1 MKNYYI
7 RYPRNFANEYDLCYC
22 ESADE
27 RKAAEADGWERVT
40 RLEAERKCRNEN
52 WARANDQA
60 FSGYGDNTII
70 PFCLVGKDY
79 DVDQCYGPDDKYH
92 SMLVCGKSRYLLK
105 GYVFEKVAEN

>member
-1 MKNYYI
+1 MRTYYI
-7 RYPRNFANEYDLCYC
+7 FYPRNFANEYDLCYC

-27 RKAAEADGWERVT
+27 RKAAEAAGWERVT